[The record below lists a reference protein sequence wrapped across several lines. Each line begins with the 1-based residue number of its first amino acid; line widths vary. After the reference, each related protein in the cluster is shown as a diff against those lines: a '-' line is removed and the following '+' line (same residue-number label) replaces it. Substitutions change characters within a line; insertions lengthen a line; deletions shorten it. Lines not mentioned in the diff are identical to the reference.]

1 MFCPTNERSEASEC
15 KRVWGS
21 KHGGAGP
28 FPAPGPTRLGH
39 AERVGKGIL
48 LIWSAPQ
55 TRLVFDDSEFWLQA
69 RLVSRVVSQVPI
81 GHFTVHAASV

>member
-1 MFCPTNERSEASEC
+1 M
-15 KRVWGS
+15 RVNAFGGQALDVLGDKALGS
-21 KHGGAGP
+21 DS
-28 FPAPGPTRLGH
+28 LGTD
-39 AERVGKGIL
+39 ALDEQRVGKGIL

-81 GHFTVHAASV
+81 GQSTVHAASV

>member
-1 MFCPTNERSEASEC
+1 MSVNAFGGQSMGGQDPFLLGPS
-15 KRVWGS
+15 VWD
-21 KHGGAGP
+21 
-28 FPAPGPTRLGH
+28 TQ
-39 AERVGKGIL
+39 RVGKGIL

>member
-1 MFCPTNERSEASEC
+1 MSVNAFGGQALDVLGD
-15 KRVWGS
+15 KALGS
-21 KHGGAGP
+21 DS
-28 FPAPGPTRLGH
+28 LGTDSLD
-39 AERVGKGIL
+39 EQRVGKGIL

-81 GHFTVHAASV
+81 GQSTVHAASV

>member
-1 MFCPTNERSEASEC
+1 VSVNAFGGEAFDVLGD
-15 KRVWGS
+15 KAL
-21 KHGGAGP
+21 GGDS
-28 FPAPGPTRLGH
+28 LGTD
-39 AERVGKGIL
+39 ALDEQRVGKGIL

-81 GHFTVHAASV
+81 GQSTVHAASV

>member
-1 MFCPTNERSEASEC
+1 MSVNAFGGQSKGGRTPFLLQDR
-15 KRVWGS
+15 RVWD
-21 KHGGAGP
+21 
-28 FPAPGPTRLGH
+28 TQ
-39 AERVGKGIL
+39 RVGKGIL

>member
-1 MFCPTNERSEASEC
+1 MSVNAFGGEALDVLGD
-15 KRVWGS
+15 KAL
-21 KHGGAGP
+21 GGDS
-28 FPAPGPTRLGH
+28 LGTD
-39 AERVGKGIL
+39 ALDEQRVGKGIL

-81 GHFTVHAASV
+81 GQSTVHAASV

>member
-1 MFCPTNERSEASEC
+1 VSVNAFGGEALDVLGD
-15 KRVWGS
+15 KAL
-21 KHGGAGP
+21 GGDS
-28 FPAPGPTRLGH
+28 LGTD
-39 AERVGKGIL
+39 ALDEQRVGKGIL

-81 GHFTVHAASV
+81 GQSTVHAASV

>member
-1 MFCPTNERSEASEC
+1 MSLNAFGGEALDVLGD
-15 KRVWGS
+15 KAL
-21 KHGGAGP
+21 GGDS
-28 FPAPGPTRLGH
+28 LGTD
-39 AERVGKGIL
+39 ALDEQRVGKGIL

-81 GHFTVHAASV
+81 GQSTVHAASV